1 MCIII
6 YELDPEKFLSAL
18 GIAWQAALKTTAV
31 KLKLVTDIDVLLIV
45 EKELQQYYAMQFID
59 M

>member
-1 MCIII
+1 MYYN

>member
-18 GIAWQAALKTTAV
+18 GIAWQASLKTTAV

-45 EKELQQYYAMQFID
+45 EKELEQ
-59 M
+59 

>member
-6 YELDPEKFLSAL
+6 YELDPERFLSAP

-45 EKELQQYYAMQFID
+45 EKELEQ
-59 M
+59 